1 MIANHCHGMAAEL
14 LQYDKLCNPFALED
28 NMHCATNTTRQKAT
42 GIRRSYDTIYASSQ
56 SA

>member
-28 NMHCATNTTRQKAT
+28 SMHCASTQQGKRP
-42 GIRRSYDTIYASSQ
+42 RE
-56 SA
+56 